1 MAVTANKPE
10 PTADRRIC
18 CLGSINADV
27 TVRLDRLPDRHE
39 KIAARETRVGGGGSA
54 ANTAVWLS
62 RQGLS
67 VRMLGWVGDDPL
79 GQLALADLRA
89 NGVDTCGVKVLP
101 VASPIAICLSPPDD
115 NRIIVSPVIAAPWSP
130 HDVVDRIAGANWLHT
145 TLCEISFL
153 REARGAL
160 DATQAALSLEL
171 NGRYEPAFAS
181 LADYLF
187 TNSDE
192 LARRLKTDD
201 PVGFIQEKHAAD
213 RAAWFVTQG
222 VKGVT
227 IITRGR
233 VTTAAATPVEPVD
246 RTGGGD
252 AFNAGAI
259 AALATGA
266 DVSSAARAGLSLAAQ
281 ALLLLGAH

>member
-1 MAVTANKPE
+1 MAVTANEPE
-10 PTADRRIC
+10 PGPNRRIF

-62 RQGLS
+62 RQGES
-67 VRMLGWVGDDPL
+67 VSMLGWVGDDPL
-79 GQLALADLRA
+79 GQLVLSDLRA

-101 VASPIAICLSPPDD
+101 VASPIAVCLSPPDD

-130 HDVVDRIAGANWLHT
+130 YDVVDLFAGADWLHT
-145 TLCEISFL
+145 TICEAAFL
-153 REARGAL
+153 RHARSALGAPR
-160 DATQAALSLEL
+160 AALSLEL
-171 NGRYEPAFAS
+171 NGRYDPEFAS

-201 PVGFIQEKHAAD
+201 PVGFIKETHGAD
-213 RAAWFVTQG
+213 RATWFVTQG
-222 VKGVT
+222 MKGVT
-227 IITRGR
+227 IIAGGK
-233 VTTAAATPVEPVD
+233 VATAAATPVEPVD

-266 DVSSAARAGLSLAAQ
+266 DVSSAARAGLDVAAQ
-281 ALLLLGAH
+281 ALLQLGAH

>member
-1 MAVTANKPE
+1 MAATANEPE
-10 PTADRRIC
+10 PGATRRVC

-62 RQGLS
+62 RQGLN

-79 GQLALADLRA
+79 GQLALSDLRA

-101 VASPIAICLSPPDD
+101 VASPIAVCLAPPDD
-115 NRIIVSPVIAAPWSP
+115 NRIIVSPVVAAPWSP
-130 HDVVDRIAGANWLHT
+130 YDVTDFFAGADWLHT
-145 TLCEISFL
+145 TLCDESFL
-153 REARGAL
+153 RHVRNPDGAPQV
-160 DATQAALSLEL
+160 TLSLEL
-171 NGRYEPAFAS
+171 NGRYDPVFAS

-201 PVGFIQEKHAAD
+201 PVGFIKEKHGAD
-213 RAAWFVTQG
+213 RATWFVTQG
-222 VKGVT
+222 MKGVT
-227 IITRGR
+227 IVAGGK
-233 VTTAAATPVEPVD
+233 VQTAAAIPVEPVD

-259 AALATGA
+259 AALSSGA
-266 DVSSAARAGLSLAAQ
+266 DVSSAAKAGLGLATQ
-281 ALLLLGAH
+281 ALLRLGAH